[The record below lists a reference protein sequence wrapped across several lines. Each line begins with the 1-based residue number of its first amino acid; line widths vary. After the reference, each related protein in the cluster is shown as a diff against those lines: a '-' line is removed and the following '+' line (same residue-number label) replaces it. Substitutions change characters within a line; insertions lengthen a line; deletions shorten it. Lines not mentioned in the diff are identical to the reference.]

1 MWIAR
6 SHRVPI
12 LARKKPQAMPAA
24 FKNSECMRNL
34 HKQINLAYARKNEQ
48 LYPYISADLRST
60 GKPDVSH
67 TASELSAGIIQFM
80 LTFIVVIEHTI
91 LDRRFMTLTPFKK
104 PVVTIIADK
113 PNVSNYKMTIIP
125 SFFTGQPSPVPPSRC
140 CPYTTPSR
148 CFLFEDQTLE
158 WTNSHVGWNCPSAA
172 SPCLP

>member
-1 MWIAR
+1 
-6 SHRVPI
+6 
-12 LARKKPQAMPAA
+12 MPAA

-34 HKQINLAYARKNEQ
+34 HKQINLAYARKNESS
-48 LYPYISADLRST
+48 YIPIYRQISDRN
-60 GKPDVSH
+60 GKLDVSH
-67 TASELSAGIIQFM
+67 TVSEWSAGIIQFM

-104 PVVTIIADK
+104 PVVSIIADK

-158 WTNSHVGWNCPSAA
+158 WTSSHVKRNCPSAA

>member
-1 MWIAR
+1 MSIF
-6 SHRVPI
+6 
-12 LARKKPQAMPAA
+12 ARKKPQAMPAA

-48 LYPYISADLRST
+48 LHPYISTDLRPDWET
-60 GKPDVSH
+60 GCFHP
-67 TASELSAGIIQFM
+67 ASEWSAGIIQFM
-80 LTFIVVIEHTI
+80 LTFIVVMEHTI

-125 SFFTGQPSPVPPSRC
+125 SFFTGQPSPVPPSWC

-148 CFLFEDQTLE
+148 CFLFEDQTPE
-158 WTNSHVGWNCPSAA
+158 WTNSYVGWDCPNPA
-172 SPCLP
+172 SPCLQ